1 MTEEENLVK
10 EIGPFGR
17 LVGIFMSPR
26 ETFDSIARKPTWLF
40 PFIVAAILTIVMSM
54 MVMDITL
61 KERIADMEARG
72 TPSEQVESAQSMM
85 QSSIKYVSVVITPV
99 GILVV
104 WSILAGVLLLGCN
117 TIMGGETKF
126 KNVFSV
132 VAWTS
137 MVTILG
143 GIVQSFLIVSKGTSQ
158 GVSTNLSLFLP
169 LPGIGQ
175 DPSILY
181 RLLSKFDLFVMW
193 QLILWIIGLA
203 VVSRL
208 TVKKSAAFVLSLW
221 ALYIVVTVALGSVLG
236 PIFGG

>member
-1 MTEEENLVK
+1 MTEEEKSVE

-54 MVMDITL
+54 AVMDIIV

-72 TPSEQVESAQSMM
+72 IPAEQMERAQSMM
-85 QSSIKYVSVVITPV
+85 QGSMKYVSVVLTPV
-99 GILVV
+99 GFLIV
-104 WSILAGVLLLGCN
+104 WSILSGLLLLGCN

-126 KNVFSV
+126 KNIFSV

-137 MVTILG
+137 MVTTLG
-143 GIVQSFLIVSKGTSQ
+143 GIIHSFLVLSKGTTL

-169 LPGIGQ
+169 MPGIGQ
-175 DPSILY
+175 DSSILY
-181 RLLSKFDLFVMW
+181 RFLSKFDLFVVW

-221 ALYIVVTVALGSVLG
+221 ALYIVITVALGSVLG
-236 PIFGG
+236 PRFGG